1 LDGLLGVIRGY
12 FGLKKVFLKDTLR
25 DLCEGKTER
34 IWLVN
39 MNEEGTLFLN
49 LGRKMGAKVANESL
63 EENHVT
69 WKHDIFSYS
78 SFYEI

>member
-1 LDGLLGVIRGY
+1 
-12 FGLKKVFLKDTLR
+12 
-25 DLCEGKTER
+25 
-34 IWLVN
+34 

-49 LGRKMGAKVANESL
+49 LGRKMGARVANESL